1 MSRTMISGAAIIIAA
16 ALILVYVTAISGKNR
31 KTQNVEKSS
40 EYAYPS
46 FYKGFYLTSESANSL
61 NKLSSF
67 LERGKTAGLNTVVMD
82 IQTPSMKNSVTPA
95 EHIALCLSKGF
106 HPVARLVMFPDGL
119 KEYPIPAELMEARLS
134 AAEAACKAGYKEI
147 QLDYIRFNDH
157 GILKKLSVKEKYEIV
172 KKVVNDVKGRVN
184 KYNVRIAVDI
194 FGRIPLNIDDPIGQK
209 MEVFDEI
216 VDVICP
222 MAYPSHYTWSNKMMK
237 DPYYTVHLTSVKAK
251 SRVKNSIIVPWIQAF
266 QIKVKFSG
274 LSYEDYVEQQIK
286 AVYDAGVNGYIFW
299 NASQEYT
306 VPFAA
311 AVKYDSRQL
320 KIAVKQ

>member
-1 MSRTMISGAAIIIAA
+1 MNETRYTSLLQEFPENADMLFRNAEENARWRYQSYRKSQVILLKQGEPLMSRKMISGAAIIIAA

-95 EHIALCLSKGF
+95 EHIALCLSRGF

-119 KEYPIPAELMEARLS
+119 KEYPIPAELMEARLA

-172 KKVVNDVKGRVN
+172 TKVVN
-184 KYNVRIAVDI
+184 
-194 FGRIPLNIDDPIGQK
+194 
-209 MEVFDEI
+209 E
-216 VDVICP
+216 
-222 MAYPSHYTWSNKMMK
+222 
-237 DPYYTVHLTSVKAK
+237 
-251 SRVKNSIIVPWIQAF
+251 
-266 QIKVKFSG
+266 
-274 LSYEDYVEQQIK
+274 
-286 AVYDAGVNGYIFW
+286 
-299 NASQEYT
+299 
-306 VPFAA
+306 
-311 AVKYDSRQL
+311 
-320 KIAVKQ
+320 